1 MKNDNLDKLIKDT
14 YTEFNDEIDI
24 HSHIEIPDFK
34 STMNRLQ
41 DSLKEKKNSS
51 ISTKRLAIAASFA
64 VVVLISIF
72 SFSIPQVTAF
82 KFNKVKTVEK
92 INGNNRE
99 LNINTSDNYG
109 GNWEGSGQNNIV
121 NNEGEQL
128 EELPSLEKAKEYVPF
143 KVLIPQY
150 LPQGYKLSTVNF
162 IKLDKGSV
170 GIGQIYENDKKYE
183 ILVKQIIVL
192 QGEEETINVNAQ
204 FKVENLSINN
214 LKATSISDEKSFK
227 QICWFSNS
235 IKHEIKLPYGVGDNE
250 VEKMIKSLK

>member
-24 HSHIEIPDFK
+24 HSHIEVPNFN
-34 STMNRLQ
+34 STISRFHTN
-41 DSLKEKKNSS
+41 LKGKKNSPP
-51 ISTKRLAIAASFA
+51 STKTLTMVASFA

-82 KFNKVKTVEK
+82 KFNKVKTVEE

-99 LNINTSDNYG
+99 LNINTSDDSQNS
-109 GNWEGSGQNNIV
+109 WEGSLQNNIV
-121 NNEGEQL
+121 NNEAEQL

-150 LPQGYKLSTVNF
+150 LPKGYKLSTVNF

-170 GIGQIYENDKKYE
+170 GIGQIYVNDDKYE
-183 ILVKQIIVL
+183 IGVKQIIVL

-204 FKVENLSINN
+204 LKVENLSINN
-214 LKATSISDEKSFK
+214 LKVTSISDEKSFK
-227 QICWFSNS
+227 QMFWFSNS
-235 IKHEIKLPYGVGDNE
+235 IKHEVKLPYGVGDNE
-250 VEKMIKSLK
+250 VEKIIRYLK